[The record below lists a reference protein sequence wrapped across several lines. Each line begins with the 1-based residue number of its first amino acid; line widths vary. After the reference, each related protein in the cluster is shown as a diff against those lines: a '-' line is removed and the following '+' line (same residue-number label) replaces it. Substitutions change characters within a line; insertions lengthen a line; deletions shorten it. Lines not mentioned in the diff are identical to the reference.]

1 MESSEEPSENPLDK
15 HNPRECK
22 VPQHV
27 SPSGNQS
34 KGSGTHLSP
43 PETPDALTFSSS
55 KRSTCPWTVGPSPPV
70 GRLQEASERRREG
83 NGCEGLWLAG
93 RGLREG
99 WPQLL
104 AHSSLHHP
112 QDLGLEG
119 TLLTDILYRNVA
131 FLNLV
136 DPISHDLLVNLAR
149 DLQCPKTVRPAG
161 KDLRL
166 GGVIDR
172 PGEPRAGG

>member
-1 MESSEEPSENPLDK
+1 M
-15 HNPRECK
+15 
-22 VPQHV
+22 
-27 SPSGNQS
+27 
-34 KGSGTHLSP
+34 
-43 PETPDALTFSSS
+43 
-55 KRSTCPWTVGPSPPV
+55 
-70 GRLQEASERRREG
+70 GRLQEASERRRQG

-104 AHSSLHHP
+104 AHSTLHHP

-136 DPISHDLLVNLAR
+136 DPISHDLLVNLAC

-172 PGEPRAGG
+172 PGEPRAGGSELGSLSALLRFLRQVTAPLWDLMPVSVYYAGQQLEQV